1 MTEFYEEN
9 RIGQI
14 LRYLEVHQSA
24 GTQKLADRMNV
35 TTRTIRNDIKEL
47 NDVLQGSALIE
58 SVNNKYRIFVLN
70 QIAFESIKKNIQT
83 QSDYMNSPMTRCG
96 YILKELMNSDVPV
109 LIDDLAFDM
118 NIGRTTLINDLKKL
132 RSILDAYGVS
142 ILGKTNAG
150 ITLQG
155 DEMHLRFFL
164 LENLFDIIYGDYP
177 IDAELYEMICE
188 RCSQYHLDKM
198 TSEYFYKSFVVM
210 IDRSL
215 NDHPLID
222 LNEKYK
228 DIKDTKAYELAGEVV
243 KEVERFLMYELPEEE
258 ILFLALPIIGMRTP
272 MNKENKELFEV
283 SEEVGEL
290 VIRILNRI
298 ADEMSFNIS
307 PTDLLDDFVYH
318 INFMLRRL
326 KYEIR
331 LKNNSLSEVQEKFP
345 LAYKMAEVAKSV
357 IDEET
362 DLCVTEDELG
372 FLASYFGIFLEEQS
386 VNIPQNYQIGI
397 ICGSNRITGKII
409 EVQLKNIMPSYA
421 IYSLIDDQGLTASKL
436 NRFDLLVSAVGEDI
450 PTEKPIIYLSEIFDE
465 IEVMRKVSE
474 LKYSNSF
481 DFPVKTG
488 LDSLLAAC
496 LDPQNFYVLDSSCSK
511 EENTL
516 NLVDILIEEGQ
527 VDESFKTKLIE
538 REKKSSMDFGE
549 EVSFPHLISDVDHMV
564 LAIGVAKAT
573 DKQPAQIIV
582 LLCLSSTERV
592 CDDILMG
599 MYNDVLTISGNK
611 KMVEDIS
618 RMETSE
624 EFFLYMVK
632 NNECFV

>member
-1 MTEFYEEN
+1 MHEFYEEN

-24 GTQKLADRMNV
+24 SAQKLADKMNV

-47 NDVLQGSALIE
+47 NDMLQGSAFIE
-58 SVNNKYRIFVLN
+58 SIQMKYRIFILN
-70 QIAFESIKKNIQT
+70 QLAYESMKKTILVQN
-83 QSDYMNSPMTRCG
+83 DYMNSPMTRCG

-118 NIGRTTLINDLKKL
+118 NIGRTTLVGDLKKL
-132 RSILDAYGVS
+132 RSILDPYGVRVV
-142 ILGKTNAG
+142 GKTNAG
-150 ITLQG
+150 MLLQG

-164 LENLFDIIYGDYP
+164 LENMFDIIYGDYP
-177 IDAELYEMICE
+177 LDAELHDMLKTLCH
-188 RCSQYHLDKM
+188 RYHLDKM

-215 NDHPLID
+215 NEHPLLA
-222 LNEKYK
+222 LNEKYR
-228 DIKDTKAYELAGEVV
+228 DIHGSKAYELACEAVR
-243 KEVERFLMYELPEEE
+243 EVERFLQYQLPMEEC
-258 ILFLALPIIGMRTP
+258 LFLALPIIGMRTP

-298 ADEMSFNIS
+298 AQETSFNIT

-326 KYEIR
+326 KYEIK
-331 LKNNSLSEVQEKFP
+331 LKNTSLLEVQEKFP
-345 LAYKMAEVAKSV
+345 LAYKMAEIAKQV
-357 IDEET
+357 IDEEME
-362 DLCVTEDELG
+362 LCVTDDELG

-397 ICGSNRITGKII
+397 ICGSNRITGKLI
-409 EVQLKNIMPSYA
+409 EVQLKKIMQGNTVYT
-421 IYSLIDDQGLTASKL
+421 LLDDQGLTEAKL
-436 NRFDLLVSAVGEDI
+436 NRFDLLVSSVGETY
-450 PTEKPIIYLSEIFDE
+450 PTDKPILYLSEIFDE

-474 LKYSNSF
+474 LKYSNCF

-488 LDSLLAAC
+488 LDSLLAAL
-496 LDPQNFYVLDSSCSK
+496 LDPQNFYVLDNRYTR
-511 EENTL
+511 EENTWK
-516 NLVDILIEEGQ
+516 LVDILLEEGY
-527 VDESFKTKLIE
+527 VEEDFKEKLME

-564 LAIGVAKAT
+564 LAIGVAKAS
-573 DKQPAQIIV
+573 DVSPAQIII
-582 LLCLSSTERV
+582 LLCLSSKETV

-599 MYNDVLTISGNK
+599 IYNDILTIAGDKN
-611 KMVEDIS
+611 MIHDIS
-618 RMETSE
+618 RMESSE

-632 NNECFV
+632 NNESFV